1 MDPMDEDNAGPGP
14 GNIQYGQIN
23 NMNTADLLQ
32 AGIEAGNIYR
42 QTAGD
47 VEVMELPEV
56 CFIDILPV
64 NVLGYDA
71 IY

>member
-1 MDPMDEDNAGPGP
+1 MDPMDEDNGNNTSYDA

-23 NMNTADLLQ
+23 NLNTADLLQ
-32 AGIEAGNIYR
+32 AGIAAGNIYR

-56 CFIDILPV
+56 C
-64 NVLGYDA
+64 
-71 IY
+71 